1 MGLPGGMTERALLSL
16 DSLKE
21 IGQGLN
27 RPECVLAH
35 ESGLLFA
42 PDWTETGGVSVIAP
56 GGRVSRIL
64 ARNAPEAL
72 KPNGIALEPGGS
84 FLLAHLGAERGAL
97 YRLSAEGEVS
107 LLLDRVEGEPLP
119 PANFVTYDRQGRLW
133 LTVSTRLTP
142 RARDYRADAKTGFI
156 ALLEDGKA
164 RIVADGLGYT
174 NECLLSPDGKTL
186 YVNETFGRRLSA
198 FEVGAGGALAN
209 KRTLLE
215 FAAGTFPDGLALDC
229 EGGIWIV
236 SIVSN
241 RVLRLA
247 PDGRVEAVL
256 EDCDPAHLAWVEE
269 AYREDRMDRPHLDQV
284 KSRRLKNISNLAF
297 GGPGLTRGFLGCLLG
312 QGIFSFDSP
321 VAGAPPAHWSVP
333 LGPLER
339 YFTPSE

>member
-1 MGLPGGMTERALLSL
+1 MAKGAALSL
-16 DSLKE
+16 DSLQE
-21 IGQGLN
+21 TGQGLN

-42 PDWTETGGVSVIAP
+42 PDWTEAGGVSVIAP
-56 GGRVSRIL
+56 DGRVSRIL
-64 ARNAPEAL
+64 ARNAPEPL

-107 LLLDRVEGEPLP
+107 LVLDEAGGAPLP
-119 PANFVTYDRQGRLW
+119 PANFVTYDHQGRLW
-133 LTVSTRLTP
+133 LTVSTRVTP
-142 RARDYRADAKTGFI
+142 RAKDYRANASTGFI
-156 ALLEDGKA
+156 ARVEGGEA

-174 NECLLSPDGKTL
+174 NECLLSPDGGTL

-198 FEVGAGGALAN
+198 FEVTPEGALTN
-209 KRTLLE
+209 KRTLLAFGE
-215 FAAGTFPDGLALDC
+215 GSFPDGLALDR

-241 RVLRLA
+241 RVLRLS
-247 PDGRVEAVL
+247 PEWELETLL
-256 EDCDPAHLAWVEE
+256 EDSEPEHLAWVEA

-297 GGPGLTRGFLGCLLG
+297 GGPDLTRGYLGCLMG
-312 QGIFSFDSP
+312 QSIFSFDSP
-321 VAGAPPAHWSVP
+321 IAGAPPAHWSVP

-339 YFTPSE
+339 YLAPSE